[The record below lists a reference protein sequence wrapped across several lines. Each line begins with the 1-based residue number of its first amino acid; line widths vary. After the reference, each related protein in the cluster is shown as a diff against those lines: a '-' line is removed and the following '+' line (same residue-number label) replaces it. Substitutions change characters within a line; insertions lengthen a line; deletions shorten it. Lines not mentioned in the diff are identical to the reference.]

1 MSPSNWGR
9 KILIA
14 ESSTLRTS
22 PAKAN
27 VPYSPTKT
35 KFAGATRV
43 PFGYEGLSGGFYG
56 GAEGIE
62 DGLDA
67 AANVGEAA
75 GVGDGHDFGLIVGE
89 RVAGAD

>member
-1 MSPSNWGR
+1 MSPLNWGR

-27 VPYSPTKT
+27 VNYSPTKM
-35 KFAGATRV
+35 KFVGATRV
-43 PFGYEGLSGGFYG
+43 LFGYEGLSGGFDG

-67 AANVGEAA
+67 LADVG
-75 GVGDGHDFGLIVGE
+75 
-89 RVAGAD
+89 